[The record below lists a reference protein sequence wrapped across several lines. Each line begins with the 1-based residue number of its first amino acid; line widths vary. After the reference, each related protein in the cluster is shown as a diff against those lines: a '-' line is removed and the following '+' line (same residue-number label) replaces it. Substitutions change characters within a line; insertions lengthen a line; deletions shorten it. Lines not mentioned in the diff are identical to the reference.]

1 MKKLVYF
8 IPAAA
13 AFIFYGAAGMLA
25 GFGAIHPVAWIL
37 VALLF
42 AAAVIMAKGKWWGCF
57 FGVAA
62 GVILIFM
69 GMRDTGQIVKEWPI
83 GLILCIGC
91 LAFGWGCRGE

>member
-42 AAAVIMAKGKWWGCF
+42 AAAVI
-57 FGVAA
+57 
-62 GVILIFM
+62 LIFM